1 MPILFFEESA
11 SDKRLRKL
19 LEKRNL
25 TALDNAERYVL
36 DEKILDHINTMSLK
50 PKRRQELQEVL
61 ENNQDDEDYF
71 NPDNVNF

>member
-36 DEKILDHINTMSLK
+36 DEKILDHINTMSLD
-50 PKRRQELQEVL
+50 PERRQELKEIL
-61 ENNQDDEDYF
+61 EDNQDDEDYF
-71 NPDNVNF
+71 TYDLNL